1 MRLSLLLIVLTMTAF
16 GNGIAQETGAVIE
29 FNNKLSLL
37 GNDSLQADPKKSTA
51 KKTNIGGVFIAPTLG
66 VSFPTGQFGDLSNS
80 GFFYGVK
87 LEIGYSRLY
96 PFVLGLVY
104 ENQSNPGN
112 PEYTTTNFLTQ
123 FDTEITY
130 YGASVDII
138 LNKYIKSNFT
148 APIFSL
154 EGKFANIK
162 RTVAPDTSVPEI
174 AREESM
180 FTYSVGLAFTLYIFD
195 IGGKYTFA
203 GDYSNLTLNAKFH
216 FPLFRF

>member
-1 MRLSLLLIVLTMTAF
+1 MIVLIVTAS
-16 GNGIAQETGAVIE
+16 GIGMAQGTGAMSRSGSGVS
-29 FNNKLSLL
+29 LS
-37 GNDSLQADPKKSTA
+37 GKDSLQAPKKSTS
-51 KKTNIGGVFIAPTLG
+51 KKTNIGGVFVAPTMG
-66 VSFPTGQFGDLSNS
+66 ISFPTGKFGDLSNS
-80 GFFYGVK
+80 GFFYGAK

-96 PFVLGLVY
+96 PFVLGIVF

-112 PEYTTTNFLTQ
+112 PEFTTTNFLTQ

-148 APIFSL
+148 TPVFSL

-174 AREESM
+174 PREESM

-195 IGGKYTFA
+195 VGGKYTFA
-203 GDYSNLTLNAKFH
+203 GDYSNLTFNAKFH